1 MNGTYLVGTTCRRGR
16 HLGCILFSATCSAC
30 TFRPHA
36 GLQGMTRCYM
46 QLLDFTGSD
55 ILHFLLRA
63 LYSYGFIFLAT
74 SISPF
79 PLLLT
84 SRGLFGQVVLFLKKT
99 DNYCSFRTFWILSF
113 WFSCH
118 FSEQCLHS
126 IKTFSASR
134 FTLPVRQLWVGKEL
148 EEERAGTAVPNRP
161 KRYPISCDVMLS
173 I

>member
-63 LYSYGFIFLAT
+63 LYSYGFIFLAA

-84 SRGLFGQVVLFLKKT
+84 SRGLFGQLVLFLKKLT
-99 DNYCSFRTFWILSF
+99 ITVLLEPF
-113 WFSCH
+113 
-118 FSEQCLHS
+118 EHS
-126 IKTFSASR
+126 VFDSHVTSVSSACTASR
-134 FTLPVRQLWVGKEL
+134 PFLLLVSLCQ
-148 EEERAGTAVPNRP
+148 
-161 KRYPISCDVMLS
+161 
-173 I
+173 